1 MTKNQNYVQ
10 FNMLE
15 GSRNLLIITRTL
27 AIKLKS
33 QHLHKTWQNW
43 CYTWLHNN
51 LVVLNLLI
59 ASYFQTYSK
68 P

>member
-27 AIKLKS
+27 IKIEVPTLA
-33 QHLHKTWQNW
+33 QNLTKLML
-43 CYTWLHNN
+43 YL
-51 LVVLNLLI
+51 
-59 ASYFQTYSK
+59 APQ
-68 P
+68 